1 MLGQYG
7 EFTLAANG
15 VWSFTAN
22 SAFNE
27 LNVGDQLSES
37 FAVTSVDGTPSS
49 VTVTITGSN
58 DAAVVSSANVTLT
71 ETDAPLV
78 TGGTLT
84 ATDVDNPDNTF
95 TPITVL
101 GQYGEFT
108 LAANGVWSFTANS
121 AFNEL
126 NVGDQLSESFA
137 VTSVDGTPSSV
148 TVTITGSNDAAV
160 VSSANVTLTETDAP
174 LVTGGT
180 LTATDVDNP
189 DNTFTPITVVGQ
201 YGEFTLAANGVWS
214 FTANSAFNELNVGD
228 QLSESFAVTSV
239 DGTPS
244 SVTVTITGSNDAA
257 VVSSANVT
265 LTETDAPLVTGGT
278 LTATDVDNPDNTF
291 TPITVLGQYGE
302 FTLAAN
308 GVWSFTANSAFN
320 ELNVGDQL
328 SESFAVT
335 SVDGTPSSVTVT
347 ITGSNDAAVVSS
359 ANVTLTETDAPL
371 VTGGT
376 LTATDVDN
384 PDNTFP
390 DHRGGPVRRVHPG
403 GQRRVELHRQ
413 QRVQRTE
420 RG

>member
-1 MLGQYG
+1 M
-7 EFTLAANG
+7 
-15 VWSFTAN
+15 
-22 SAFNE
+22 
-27 LNVGDQLSES
+27 
-37 FAVTSVDGTPSS
+37 
-49 VTVTITGSN
+49 
-58 DAAVVSSANVTLT
+58 TLT

-95 TPITVL
+95 TPITVV

-108 LAANGVWSFTANS
+108 LAKDGQWTFTANS

-126 NVGDQLSESFA
+126 NVGDQVSETFG
-137 VTSVDGTPSSV
+137 VTSVDGTKSSV

-201 YGEFTLAANGVWS
+201 YGEFTLAKDGQWT

-228 QLSESFAVTSV
+228 QVSETFGVTSV
-239 DGTPS
+239 DGTKS

-291 TPITVLGQYGE
+291 TPITVVGQYGE
-302 FTLAAN
+302 FTLAKD
-308 GVWSFTANSAFN
+308 GQWTFTANSAFN
-320 ELNVGDQL
+320 ELNVGDQV
-328 SESFAVT
+328 SETFGVT
-335 SVDGTPSSVTVT
+335 SVDGTKSSVTVT

-359 ANVTLTETDAPL
+359 ADVTLTETDAPL

-384 PDNTFP
+384 PDNTFTP
-390 DHRGGPVRRVHPG
+390 ITVV
-403 GQRRVELHRQ
+403 GQYGEFTLA
-413 QRVQRTE
+413 
-420 RG
+420 